1 MVCKIARLAATASQ
15 KKNHNRYKHTL
26 SKEQLSNHISNV
38 SNWIGFVKL
47 LVQQQLLLTKK
58 SSSRWSTT
66 VFSAITTTTPSPQSR
81 PNPCLSLGSY
91 RLHCQTHAFL
101 LVLIACS
108 VKPMPFYL
116 ILPPALWN
124 LSRSISSY
132 RLHCKTHA
140 FLLVPIACW
149 FPYVPKDGITKTMV
163 YLACLS
169 GPLMWLIKV
178 VNKSVHCHDHDHNH
192 NHYHIHDQHKLS
204 NEQLSN
210 HVFFT
215 WATE

>member
-1 MVCKIARLAATASQ
+1 MSNCRLWFRFFTWAPGYGLQNCPSSSNCVS
-15 KKNHNRYKHTL
+15 KKNHNHYEHTL

-101 LVLIACS
+101 LV
-108 VKPMPFYL
+108 
-116 ILPPALWN
+116 
-124 LSRSISSY
+124 
-132 RLHCKTHA
+132 
-140 FLLVPIACW
+140 PIACW
-149 FPYVPKDGITKTMV
+149 FPYVPKHGITKTMV

-178 VNKSVHCHDHDHNH
+178 VHNSVHCHDHDHNH
-192 NHYHIHDQHKLS
+192 NHYHKHDQRKLS
-204 NEQLSN
+204 DEQLSN
-210 HVFFT
+210 HELFT
-215 WATE
+215 WATG